1 MMIEVFIANKY
12 LNMVYNNII
21 ISNNHLNTLRSKLFT
36 KFVNTGY
43 YMISPEDIA
52 IVIKNFDVVT
62 TYERYCLYKIYKYY
76 SNDKQYSN
84 IILENLDK
92 YVKYVNEIKD
102 NDVKDFIISSI
113 KEMAIKNEEYYIQ
126 YFNSEVINN
135 IFICLNQVQQ
145 QKNFLKQL
153 IVILLTLSSN
163 SIEIYN

>member
-12 LNMVYNNII
+12 LKMVYNNII

-36 KFVNTGY
+36 KFVNNGY

-52 IVIKNFDVVT
+52 IVIKNFDVIT
-62 TYERYCLYKIYKYY
+62 TYERYSLYKIYNYY

-145 QKNFLKQL
+145 QKNYLKQL